1 MPAPEPM
8 SASTNY
14 LEGHTVRRYDGDLTN
29 LNLMVLEMG
38 GLAVEQCRLALEAL
52 RTADAA
58 LAARVLAREDQVDA
72 LELELDDNL
81 WWLVGQ
87 RAPVGRDL
95 RAVVAV
101 SKAVTDLERVGD
113 EAARIARSVRSI
125 FGDERER
132 RRPSI
137 KLLRDVQAMG
147 RLALK
152 YVEEA
157 VALYDNFDADKAQ
170 ALIARDGELDEEFQA
185 SLRRVSTF
193 LLEDARNVGHVVEVV
208 LMTKALERVGD
219 HARNLAEYVVY
230 LIGGKD
236 IRHPHARTQA
246 Q

>member
-1 MPAPEPM
+1 M
-8 SASTNY
+8 STSTQY

-38 GLAVEQCRLALEAL
+38 GLVTQQCREAL
-52 RTADAA
+52 DALKA
-58 LAARVLAREDQVDA
+58 GDVDLAERVLAREDPVDA
-72 LELELDDNL
+72 LELELDDNI

-113 EAARIARSVRSI
+113 EAARIARSVRTI
-125 FGDERER
+125 FGDARER
-132 RRPSI
+132 RRPSE
-137 KLLRDVQAMG
+137 KLLRDVQSMG
-147 RLALK
+147 RLALR
-152 YVEEA
+152 YLEEA
-157 VALYDNFDADKAQ
+157 VALYDNFDADKAR
-170 ALIARDGELDEEFQA
+170 ALIERDGELDDEFAA

-236 IRHPHARTQA
+236 IRHPRARGQA
-246 Q
+246 PQ